1 MSCHSEE
8 GVDLPRTLGTP
19 RHSALRDFIVE
30 KREAAMLTQDK
41 VSARLKRPQS
51 FIASIETGQR
61 RVDVVELLD
70 LAKAIGF
77 DPHEALDRLSKA
89 RR

>member
-1 MSCHSEE
+1 M
-8 GVDLPRTLGTP
+8 PRTLGTQ
-19 RHSALRDFIVE
+19 RHSVLRDFIVE
-30 KREAAMLTQDK
+30 KREAAGLTQHAI
-41 VSARLKRPQS
+41 SARLKRPQS

-77 DPHEALDRLSKA
+77 DPHEAVRRLSKVGPK
-89 RR
+89 

>member
-1 MSCHSEE
+1 M
-8 GVDLPRTLGTP
+8 PRTLGSP
-19 RHSALRDFIVE
+19 RHKALRDFIIE
-30 KREAAMLTQDK
+30 KRKKSGLTQHEVSDK
-41 VSARLKRPQS
+41 LRLPQS

-77 DPHEALDRLSKA
+77 DPEGGLEATFESLSQVT
-89 RR
+89 

>member
-1 MSCHSEE
+1 M
-8 GVDLPRTLGTP
+8 PRTLGTP
-19 RHSALRDFIVE
+19 RHRILRDFLGE
-30 KREAAMLTQDK
+30 KREKAGLTQHE
-41 VSARLKRPQS
+41 VSARLQRPQS

-77 DPHEALDRLSKA
+77 DPHEAVQRLAKVA
-89 RR
+89 AK

>member
-1 MSCHSEE
+1 M
-8 GVDLPRTLGTP
+8 PRTLGTP
-19 RHSALRDFIVE
+19 RHYVLRDFIVE
-30 KREAAMLTQDK
+30 KREKAGLTQHE

-77 DPHEALDRLSKA
+77 DPYEALRRLA
-89 RR
+89 RAATK

>member
-1 MSCHSEE
+1 MKIRELFLGLSDAGDWPTQSE
-8 GVDLPRTLGTP
+8 
-19 RHSALRDFIVE
+19 
-30 KREAAMLTQDK
+30 

-51 FIASIETGQR
+51 FIASIETRQR

-77 DPHEALDRLSKA
+77 DPHEVIRRLSKVA
-89 RR
+89 TK

>member
-1 MSCHSEE
+1 M
-8 GVDLPRTLGTP
+8 PRTLGTP
-19 RHSALRDFIVE
+19 RHNALRTFIVE
-30 KREAAMLTQDK
+30 RREQAGLTQHE

-61 RVDVVELLD
+61 RVDVVELLE

-77 DPHEALDRLSKA
+77 DPHDAIRKLSRTRAK
-89 RR
+89 

>member
-1 MSCHSEE
+1 M
-8 GVDLPRTLGTP
+8 PRTIGTP
-19 RHSALRDFIVE
+19 RHFALRDFIVE
-30 KREAAMLTQDK
+30 KREKAGLTQHE

-51 FIASIETGQR
+51 FIASVETGQR

-77 DPHEALDRLSKA
+77 DPLEAMRRVSKA
-89 RR
+89 PMG

>member
-1 MSCHSEE
+1 M
-8 GVDLPRTLGTP
+8 PRTLGSP
-19 RHSALRDFIVE
+19 RHYALRDFIVE
-30 KREAAMLTQDK
+30 NREKASLTQHQ

-51 FIASIETGQR
+51 FIASIETDQR

-77 DPHEALDRLSKA
+77 DPHEAMRRLSRVA
-89 RR
+89 TTR